1 LSRFEGAS
9 VKNKPEGWTGPNSF
23 TITSDKETSKLVGK
37 LVLLIL
43 LVGSAVVMTVPA
55 EPQLTNTQCVP
66 ELGARKIAEN
76 SPLPEYPEEKE
87 PGSSAGLVFVAVEFG
102 TDGKF
107 SKMKMHETP
116 GPQVTEA
123 VKTALEKW
131 KLRELFDGGGQPIK
145 TRTAL
150 KFHFV
155 FEDGKGRVDVA
166 TEQEQ
171 LEFGGQWSKPVCRVN
186 FDE

>member
-1 LSRFEGAS
+1 M
-9 VKNKPEGWTGPNSF
+9 
-23 TITSDKETSKLVGK
+23 
-37 LVLLIL
+37 LLIL
-43 LVGSAVVMTVPA
+43 LGSVVVMTAPVAP
-55 EPQLTNTQCVP
+55 EEQQRTEIQCIP
-66 ELGARKIAEN
+66 EVKTRKYAQN
-76 SPLPEYPEEKE
+76 SPLPEYPEETE
-87 PGSSAGLVFVAVEFG
+87 PGSSAGLVFIAVEFG

-107 SKMKMHETP
+107 SKMKVHETP

-171 LEFGGQWSKPVCRVN
+171 LQFGGQWGKEVCRAT

>member
-1 LSRFEGAS
+1 
-9 VKNKPEGWTGPNSF
+9 
-23 TITSDKETSKLVGK
+23 
-37 LVLLIL
+37 
-43 LVGSAVVMTVPA
+43 
-55 EPQLTNTQCVP
+55 
-66 ELGARKIAEN
+66 
-76 SPLPEYPEEKE
+76 LPEYPEETE

-150 KFHFV
+150 RFHFV

>member
-1 LSRFEGAS
+1 M
-9 VKNKPEGWTGPNSF
+9 
-23 TITSDKETSKLVGK
+23 VGK

-43 LVGSAVVMTVPA
+43 LVGSAVVMTVPG
-55 EPQLTNTQCVP
+55 EPQLTTTQCVS
-66 ELGARKIAEN
+66 ELRARKYAEN
-76 SPLPEYPEEKE
+76 SPLPDYPEENE
-87 PGSSAGLVFVAVEFG
+87 AGSSAGRVFVAVEFG

-107 SKMKMHETP
+107 SKMKVHETP
-116 GPQVTEA
+116 GPQVSEA

-131 KLRELFDGGGQPIK
+131 KLRQLFDGGGQPIK

-150 KFHFV
+150 RFHFV

-171 LEFGGQWSKPVCRVN
+171 LEFGGHSSKPVCRVN
-186 FDE
+186 FDD

>member
-1 LSRFEGAS
+1 
-9 VKNKPEGWTGPNSF
+9 
-23 TITSDKETSKLVGK
+23 LVGK
-37 LVLLIL
+37 LVLLIV
-43 LVGSAVVMTVPA
+43 LVGAASVMRAPG
-55 EPQLTNTQCVP
+55 EPQLTKTQCVP
-66 ELGARKIAEN
+66 EAGARKFTEN

-87 PGSSAGLVFVAVEFG
+87 PGSSAGRVFVVVEFG

-150 KFHFV
+150 RFHFV

-171 LEFGGQWSKPVCRVN
+171 LEFGGHWSKPVCRVN

>member
-1 LSRFEGAS
+1 MH
-9 VKNKPEGWTGPNSF
+9 NMT
-23 TITSDKETSKLVGK
+23 KETSKLVSK

-43 LVGSAVVMTVPA
+43 LGGAAVVITAPS
-55 EPQLTNTQCVP
+55 EPQQTETQCVP
-66 ELGARKIAEN
+66 EAGARKIAEN

-87 PGSSAGLVFVAVEFG
+87 PGGSAGLVFVAVEFG

-107 SKMKMHETP
+107 SKMKMHDTP

-131 KLRELFDGGGQPIK
+131 KLRQLFDGGGQPIK

-150 KFHFV
+150 RFHFV

-171 LEFGGQWSKPVCRVN
+171 LEFGGHWSKPVCRVN